1 MERNS
6 LQGKVIA
13 VTGGASG
20 IGLGIVHK
28 LILLKAKIAVAD
40 VSPRPAELD
49 DLPNLIY
56 TKVDVSSR
64 EQVRDW
70 VQEIVAKFGRL
81 DGMCAN
87 AGICPFEGGIVNDE
101 LYQRILA
108 VCLTGVWN
116 CGTEAYWQ
124 FKKQG
129 GGGTIVNTSS
139 GAGLRAV
146 KGLAA
151 YSAAK
156 HAVVGLTRAWAL
168 DWALE
173 GIRVNALAP
182 GTLTQL
188 LRRRREGLLTHLPPT
203 GLTESGMQRATFEQF
218 PEVADRLGSGTPM
231 GRMGKP
237 SELADSVIFLLGDS
251 ASYVTGHILS
261 CDGGSMSGA

>member
-6 LQGKVIA
+6 LEGKVIA

-20 IGLGIVHK
+20 IGLGIVRK
-28 LILLKAKIAVAD
+28 LVLLKAKIAVAD
-40 VSPRPAELD
+40 VSARPAELENVQ
-49 DLPNLIY
+49 DLMY

-64 EQVRDW
+64 EQVHNW
-70 VQEIVAKFGRL
+70 VQSVVETFGRL

-87 AGICPFEGGIVNDE
+87 AGICPYEGGIVSDE
-101 LYQRILA
+101 LYQRIFA

-129 GGGTIVNTSS
+129 GGGSIVNTSS

-146 KGLAA
+146 KGLAV

-156 HAVVGLTRAWAL
+156 HAVIGLTRTWAL

-173 GIRVNALAP
+173 GVRVNSLAP
-182 GTLTQL
+182 GMSFGEQL
-188 LRRRREGLLTHLPPT
+188 G
-203 GLTESGMQRATFEQF
+203 
-218 PEVADRLGSGTPM
+218 
-231 GRMGKP
+231 
-237 SELADSVIFLLGDS
+237 
-251 ASYVTGHILS
+251 
-261 CDGGSMSGA
+261 